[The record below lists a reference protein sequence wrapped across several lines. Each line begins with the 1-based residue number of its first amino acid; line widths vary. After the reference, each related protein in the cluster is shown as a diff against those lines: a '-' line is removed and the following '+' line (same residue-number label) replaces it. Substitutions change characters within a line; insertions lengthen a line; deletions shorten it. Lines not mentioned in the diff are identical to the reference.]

1 VNRNPLAVLAAIT
14 GGLVIGTSVGT
25 SVFPGSPPA
34 AALTLVE
41 GAPTTPAC
49 ARDGVEVI
57 GHRGTGPGTRTLFGA
72 ARSEDTIGAFTAAMR
87 AGADGFETDF
97 WPTVDG
103 QVVSHHDAT
112 LTRMTDGTGAIS
124 SWTAADVER
133 LRNQN
138 HARVPTFR
146 EILRAMVPSHPDVR
160 LQQEFKDGRLFSD
173 ELVLE
178 LARLDR
184 ELVADVEAQV
194 LVTASQ
200 LGTLERFHQL
210 APDLPLGLIE
220 RSPGRPPLSTV
231 PAWVD
236 VILIEL
242 GAADPT
248 YIRQAA
254 ARGHEVSLRKVDSVA
269 QLHEAVQMG
278 ATRIVTDRPE
288 VVGESC

>member
-1 VNRNPLAVLAAIT
+1 MNRNTTAILAAVT
-14 GGLVIGTSVGT
+14 GGLVIGSYVAAA
-25 SVFPGSPPA
+25 VLPGSPPA

-41 GAPTTPAC
+41 TAPTTPAC
-49 ARDGVEVI
+49 ARDRVEVI

-97 WPTVDG
+97 WPTADD

-133 LRNQN
+133 LRNQSR
-138 HARVPTFR
+138 APLPTFR
-146 EILRAMVPSHPDVR
+146 EILSVMVPVHPDVR
-160 LQQEFKDGRLFSD
+160 LQQEFKDGRQFSD
-173 ELVLE
+173 ELLLE

-184 ELVADVEAQV
+184 ELVDDVEAQV

-200 LGTLERFHQL
+200 LGTLKRFHQL

-220 RSPGRPPLSTV
+220 RSSGRPPLSTV

-242 GAADPT
+242 GAADAT
-248 YIRQAA
+248 YIRRAA
-254 ARGHEVSLRKVDSVA
+254 ARGNEVSLRKVDSVD
-269 QLHEAVQMG
+269 QLHEAVRLG
-278 ATRIVTDRPE
+278 ATRVVTDRPE
-288 VVGESC
+288 VLGASC